1 MNTPYSG
8 KNGCQRGCSFLSI
21 EKASKRRVFLSL
33 LVLCLIWAALIGRL
47 LWIQILGVHTFSSH
61 QIDLVKDSVDH
72 RKQEIVLDTGR
83 GMIKDRNGELL
94 TGNQVTGVALFPL
107 VRGHL
112 EEKKITK
119 LANIIGMDTGKLN
132 EMIQKVKE
140 PTFLHNDEGK
150 LIALTDDEAKTVES
164 LDLPGISALP
174 VTERYQLDGVGA
186 QLIGYVSKN
195 PGLIEQD
202 YAQELKNGELT
213 KNSLIGISGLER
225 SFQPFLQGVGPT
237 TISYFVDG
245 RGNPLN
251 GLKPKLID
259 PKNEFYPLSLIT
271 TIDKSLQQKVE
282 QAMREEGINMGSV
295 VVLDAKTREVLAM
308 ASRPDFHPSSID
320 MSNGNWANR
329 AIKQT
334 FPGSIF
340 KTVIAAAVLEEGLV
354 KPDENFFCSG
364 EYGKYGFSCW
374 KKGGHGEITFSDAYA
389 QSCNITF
396 AKAAMRLP
404 EGKIDEYA
412 KKLGLEQ
419 KVGWQQSPFFKMNS
433 FYQFSGEDAGRV
445 FAPNTSD
452 RDEGVIIQTAIG
464 QRDVQITPLQ
474 AANMVATIVNGGE
487 KKQVKVVK
495 EIDYKTGSMFY
506 SFDDQELPGDQIRP
520 ETANELK
527 KMMTGVVTNGT
538 GKSLQGATWKLAG
551 KTGTA
556 QVTVK
561 GENRNNQW
569 FIGYGPEEDPKYT
582 IAVLAE
588 QEPATGPN
596 KVLPLVKKVMNELAE
611 MHQ

>member
-1 MNTPYSG
+1 MVAKG
-8 KNGCQRGCSFLSI
+8 GCSFLSA
-21 EKASKRRVFLSL
+21 EKASKRRVFFAL
-33 LVLCLIWAALIGRL
+33 LVLCLIWGALISRL

-94 TGNQVTGVALFPL
+94 TGRQVTGVALFPL

-112 EEKKITK
+112 EGKKLKK
-119 LANIIGMDTGKLN
+119 LADIIGMDTDKLSVI
-132 EMIQKVKE
+132 IQKVKE
-140 PTFLHNDEGK
+140 PTFLRNDDGK
-150 LIALTDDEAKTVES
+150 MISVTEDEAKTIDN

-174 VTERYQLDGVGA
+174 VTERYQSDGVGA
-186 QLIGYVSKN
+186 QLIGYISKN
-195 PGLIEQD
+195 PNLIEKD

-213 KNSLIGISGLER
+213 KNSLIGASGLER
-225 SFQPFLQGVGPT
+225 SFQPFLQGVGST

-245 RGNPLN
+245 HGNPLN
-251 GLKPKLID
+251 GLKPKLIE

-271 TIDKSLQQKVE
+271 TIDKPLQQKVE
-282 QAMREEGINMGSV
+282 QWMREEGINMGSV

-308 ASRPDFHPSSID
+308 ASQPDFHPSSID
-320 MSNGNWANR
+320 VNKGNWVNR

-334 FPGSIF
+334 FPGSVF

-354 KPDENFFCSG
+354 KPDEKFFCSG

-374 KKGGHGEITFSDAYA
+374 KKGGHGELTFSDAYA
-389 QSCNITF
+389 ESCNITF

-404 EGKIDEYA
+404 SGKIEEYA

-419 KVGWQQSPFFKMNS
+419 QVGWHQSPFFKMNS

-464 QRDVQITPLQ
+464 QRDVQIPPLQ
-474 AANMVATIVNGGE
+474 AANMVATIVNDGE

-506 SFDDQELPGDQIRP
+506 SFDDQTIPGDQIKP
-520 ETANELK
+520 ETAGELK
-527 KMMTGVVTNGT
+527 KMMEGVVTDGT
-538 GKSLQGATWKLAG
+538 GKALQGAAWKLAG

-561 GENRNNQW
+561 GENRSNQW
-569 FIGYGPEEDPKYT
+569 FIGYGPAEDPKYT
-582 IAVLAE
+582 IAVVAE
-588 QEPATGPN
+588 QEPASGPN
-596 KVLPLVKKVMNELAE
+596 KVLPVVKKVMDELAK
-611 MHQ
+611 MNQ